1 MRLTHN
7 GTNETGLN
15 QSINLASNVTG
26 TLATGNGGTGA
37 TSFAPGKVLQCL
49 QVQSNTADA
58 KTANSYADIT
68 GLSLAITPSSSSS
81 KILVMGKVNV
91 LITGG
96 GGDVGARVQPVRDS
110 TVLAAEYSEIY
121 ISDAGA
127 ADPGEIGEMAIFF
140 LDSPSSTSSLTY
152 KFQGRVPSGGT
163 ATFQFDSKYSTLTL
177 MEIAS

>member
-1 MRLTHN
+1 MAFATIDVTK
-7 GTNETGLN
+7 GITG
-15 QSINLASNVTG
+15 VTPV
-26 TLATGNGGTGA
+26 ANGGTGA
-37 TSFAPGKVLQCL
+37 ATFSPGKVLQCL

-81 KILVMGKVNV
+81 KILVMGKVNALV
-91 LITGG
+91 TGG
-96 GGDVGARVQPVRDS
+96 GGDVGVRVQPVRDS

-152 KFQGRVPSGGT
+152 KFQGKVPSGGT

-177 MEIAS
+177 MEIAA